1 MTLVDD
7 LIKNVSLHMSHLH
20 EKRGLYGECVKEL
33 YQKHN
38 LREEDD
44 LIQLYATV
52 CKMIT
57 GIVDDLSEMNEDSTI
72 EEWRELPDLR
82 FNFSKNMFMDYFG
95 QVSEDIKE
103 GKSWYLPNMSVAEDS
118 DDEGYHNNGA
128 EVQKIDGTMD
138 EGYYIFCDYHMLL
151 LNEIV
156 NMREM
161 IYEGINYISLGNK
174 QNIINYCSAEK
185 KTIKNGEDGG
195 VILKRI
201 GVFIENMKKKQ
212 RSDKN
217 RKKKQAKKAKKANAK
232 KVYCNGGCG
241 GCYGCGR

>member
-7 LIKNVSLHMSHLH
+7 LTKNVSLHMSHLH
-20 EKRGLYGECVKEL
+20 EKRGWYGECVKEL
-33 YQKHN
+33 YKKHN

-103 GKSWYLPNMSVAEDS
+103 GKSWYLPNMINGPNPED
-118 DDEGYHNNGA
+118 
-128 EVQKIDGTMD
+128 EVQKIDGTME

-174 QNIINYCSAEK
+174 QNVRNYCSAEK
-185 KTIKNGEDGG
+185 KTIKNAKDG
-195 VILKRI
+195 VAIIKRI
-201 GVFIENMKKKQ
+201 EVFIENMKKKQ

-217 RKKKQAKKAKKANAK
+217 RKKKQAKKTKKANAK